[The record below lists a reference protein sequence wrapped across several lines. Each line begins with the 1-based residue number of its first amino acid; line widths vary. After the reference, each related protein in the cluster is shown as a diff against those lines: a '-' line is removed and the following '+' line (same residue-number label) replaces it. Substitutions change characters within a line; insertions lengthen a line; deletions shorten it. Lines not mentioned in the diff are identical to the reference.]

1 MRLQL
6 LAKGDLTM
14 TSVMIVMTVAEVA
27 DYLKMKTVTIYKH
40 AQEGKIP
47 AFKVGS
53 KWRFKKDTIDKWI
66 ERQENDRGQPD

>member
-1 MRLQL
+1 
-6 LAKGDLTM
+6 M

-66 ERQENDRGQPD
+66 EKQEKGVRCM

>member
-1 MRLQL
+1 
-6 LAKGDLTM
+6 M

-66 ERQENDRGQPD
+66 ERQEKGVG